1 MSEFELYLPGL
12 LLAYGAFFLGIVS
25 PGPNILAVIGTS
37 MSVGRQQGIALALGV
52 ATGSFTWAL
61 LTAIGLSALL
71 ASYADA
77 LSVIRVVGGLYLLY
91 LAFKSF
97 RSACSRHDM
106 AAMNVEASDQSR
118 LRYLMRGYAIQMTN
132 PKAALTW
139 IAIISLGL
147 TDGAPGWVAMAIV
160 GGTFFLSLVIHVLY
174 AVGFSTTVMVGLYG
188 RARRAIEAVLG
199 TFFGLAG
206 ARLLLIEAEKAAD

>member
-1 MSEFELYLPGL
+1 MAEFEYYLPGL

-37 MSVGRQQGIALALGV
+37 MSVGRPQGIALAIGV
-52 ATGSFTWAL
+52 ASGSFTWAL
-61 LTAIGLSALL
+61 MTAVGLSALL

-77 LSVIRVVGGLYLLY
+77 LSVIRIVGGLYLLY
-91 LAFKSF
+91 LAWKSI
-97 RSACSRHDM
+97 RSACASHDM
-106 AAMNVEASDQSR
+106 TALNVQSSGQSR

-147 TDGAPGWVAMAIV
+147 TEGAPSWVALAIV
-160 GGTFFLSLVIHVLY
+160 GGTFVLSLIIHVLY
-174 AVGFSTTVMVGLYG
+174 AIGFSTAVMVRLYT
-188 RARRAIEAVLG
+188 RARRGIEAVLG
-199 TFFGLAG
+199 AFFGLAG
-206 ARLLLIEAEKAAD
+206 SRLLLIEAEKAAD